1 MTVPS
6 PQPQETAA
14 IAHAPSWTSKSLP
27 AEAVLQF
34 TGVGK
39 TFRDGTMALAGVTFS
54 VPKGEFVSI
63 VGPSGCGKSTLL
75 RMASGLSAP
84 TKGRILSSYSSL
96 GYVFQDATL
105 LPWRTVENNVELV
118 PLLNGVP
125 KEARRELVRKAIDLV
140 GLGGFEQHYP
150 RTLSGGMAMRTS
162 LARAL
167 TLEPDLFLFDEPF
180 GSLDAIT
187 RERLN
192 EELLQLYQSQRFT
205 GVFVTHSIAEAVYL
219 SRRVVVM
226 CGRPGRVVA
235 EVEVPFDYPRA
246 LDVRFTTEFSELSKQ
261 VSESLR
267 EVYQ

>member
-1 MTVPS
+1 VTVPS
-6 PQPQETAA
+6 PEPAGAVRTAHTA
-14 IAHAPSWTSKSLP
+14 GPNEGKLP
-27 AEAVLQF
+27 AESVLQF

-39 TFRDGTMALAGVTFS
+39 TFRDGTDALGGVTFG
-54 VPKGEFVSI
+54 VRRGEFVSI

-105 LPWRTVENNVELV
+105 LPWRTVEKNIELPLLLSGVPEAAREKLVRTAVELV
-118 PLLNGVP
+118 
-125 KEARRELVRKAIDLV
+125 
-140 GLGGFEQHYP
+140 GLKGFEQHYP

-192 EELLQLYQSQRFT
+192 EELLQLYRGQGFT
-205 GVFVTHSIAEAVYL
+205 GVFVTHSIPEAVFL
-219 SRRVVVM
+219 STRVVVM

-235 EVEVPFDYPRA
+235 EFSVPFEYPRA
-246 LDVRFTTEFSELSKQ
+246 IAVQYTTEFGDLSRQ
-261 VSESLR
+261 ISESLR

>member
-1 MTVPS
+1 MTIPS
-6 PQPQETAA
+6 ARASRT
-14 IAHAPSWTSKSLP
+14 AHAGEATGRSDGRLP
-27 AEAVLQF
+27 AESVLQF

-39 TFRDGTMALAGVTFS
+39 TFRDGTEALGDVSFGVRR
-54 VPKGEFVSI
+54 GEFVSI

-84 TKGRILSSYSSL
+84 SKGRILSSYSSL

-105 LPWRTVENNVELV
+105 LPWRTVEKNIEL
-118 PLLNGVP
+118 PLLLSEVP
-125 KEARRELVRKAIDLV
+125 KEARAERVRKAIDLV
-140 GLGGFEQHYP
+140 GLNGFEKHYP

-167 TLEPDLFLFDEPF
+167 TLDPDLFLFDEPF

-192 EELLQLYQSQRFT
+192 EELLHIYRGQGFT
-205 GVFVTHSIAEAVYL
+205 GVFVTHSIPEAVYL
-219 SRRVVVM
+219 SSRVVVM
-226 CGRPGRVVA
+226 CGRPGCVVA
-235 EVEVPFDYPRA
+235 EFAVPFEYPRT
-246 LDVRFTTEFSELSKQ
+246 LDVQYSTEFADLSRQ